1 MVLRSASTNLIW
13 NLQTYAKYLFDVVNQ
28 KCHEESLSILKEAH
42 GRDFHW
48 ENLTVQLDPFT
59 AFSDTTD
66 THKIV
71 LVVVEF

>member
-1 MVLRSASTNLIW
+1 M
-13 NLQTYAKYLFDVVNQ
+13 VNQ